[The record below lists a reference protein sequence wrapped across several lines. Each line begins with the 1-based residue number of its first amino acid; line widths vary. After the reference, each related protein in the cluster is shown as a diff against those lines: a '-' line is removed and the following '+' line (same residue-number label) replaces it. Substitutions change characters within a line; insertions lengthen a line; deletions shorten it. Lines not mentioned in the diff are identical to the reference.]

1 MSFLKQALL
10 SLLILLVAAGAWYIY
25 STRSHQPPAGQVAG
39 GGAAPAQGGQGG
51 NRGGG
56 GQARPVVITAPV
68 TFQMIGDD
76 LQAVGSAAA
85 LRAVT
90 IYPQVNGIISEIPV
104 KPSDRVAKGAVIL
117 RLQSEDQR
125 IAVDKAKLTSADA
138 DAALS
143 RAQQLASN
151 KNISEVAVATARST
165 AEKAKI
171 DLRTAQLELD
181 KRAIAA
187 PFDGVV
193 GLFPKNVGD
202 YVTTSTILTTFDDT
216 TKFLVTFDAPER
228 FAGRLQIGQ
237 KVAATADGIPGKT
250 MGGAVTALDS
260 RVDEQTRTFKVQA
273 TLDQGIEGLKPG
285 MATKIVA
292 TFETPAQATVPSLA
306 VLWDRKGPYV
316 WKLDGDNV
324 RRTGVDIVSRRS
336 GIVVVVGALKE
347 NDEVVV
353 EGVQRLRDGIT
364 VARSGGNEPP
374 AGRTTDQP
382 QRGQGG
388 AQPSGAAAAT
398 GAGRG

>member
-1 MSFLKQALL
+1 MSFLKQAVL
-10 SLLILLVAAGAWYIY
+10 SLVILLVAAGAWYLY
-25 STRSHQPPAGQVAG
+25 STRSHQPAAGQVAG
-39 GGAAPAQGGQGG
+39 AGNAPGAGGQGG
-51 NRGGG
+51 GQAGNRAGGG
-56 GQARPVVITAPV
+56 GPRPVVVPARV
-68 TFQMIGDD
+68 AFQVIGDD
-76 LQAVGSAAA
+76 LQAVGSASAVQ
-85 LRAVT
+85 AVT
-90 IYPQVNGIISEIPV
+90 IYPQVAGIVAELPV
-104 KPSDRVAKGAVIL
+104 KPSDKVAKGGVIL

-138 DAALS
+138 DAALG
-143 RAQQLASN
+143 RAQQLAAN
-151 KNISEVAVATARST
+151 KNISEVAVANARSA

-171 DLRTAQLELD
+171 DLRTAQLDLD
-181 KRAIAA
+181 KRTIVA
-187 PFDGVV
+187 PFEGMV

-202 YVTTSTILTTFDDT
+202 YVTTSTVLTTFDDT

-228 FAGRLQIGQ
+228 FASRLKVGQ
-237 KVAATADGIPGKT
+237 KVTATADGIPGKT

-292 TFETPAQATVPSLA
+292 TFDSPPQATVPSLA

-316 WKLDGDNV
+316 WKLDGDAV
-324 RRTGVDIVSRRS
+324 RRTGVDIVSRRA
-336 GIVVVVGALKE
+336 GIVVVIGDLKQ

-353 EGVQRLRDGIT
+353 EGVQRLRDGIN
-364 VARSGGNEPP
+364 VARQGGGTPGE
-374 AGRTTDQP
+374 P

-388 AQPSGAAAAT
+388 AAPASNAAAA